1 MPATLL
7 SVGTALVRAAAF
19 GTVNF
24 ACLVG
29 DAVLRRQAVTDKLS
43 LAFIL
48 FAAGAALACLL
59 AWPLADILTRQRPP
73 ASRLAAI
80 LLLLMAG
87 TAGFAAFFFFLQT
100 RQYYA
105 PYYPAEATF
114 EWLFHFLFTAA
125 AAAYQV
131 GVLGVR
137 YFLPLG
143 LIPLFVAAFA
153 FTVRRRRQL

>member
-1 MPATLL
+1 MRATFLA
-7 SVGTALVRAAAF
+7 VGTALLRAAVF
-19 GTVNF
+19 GAVNL

-29 DAVLRRQAVTDKLS
+29 DAILRRQEVTEKLG
-43 LAFIL
+43 LAFLL
-48 FAAGAALACLL
+48 FSAGAALACLL
-59 AWPLADILTRQRPP
+59 AWPLADMLARRRAP
-73 ASRLAAI
+73 SGRLAVI

-87 TAGFAAFFFFLQT
+87 TACFAAFFFFLQT

-114 EWLFHFLFTAA
+114 EWLYHFLITGAG
-125 AAAYQV
+125 AAYQV

-153 FTVRRRRQL
+153 FAVRERR